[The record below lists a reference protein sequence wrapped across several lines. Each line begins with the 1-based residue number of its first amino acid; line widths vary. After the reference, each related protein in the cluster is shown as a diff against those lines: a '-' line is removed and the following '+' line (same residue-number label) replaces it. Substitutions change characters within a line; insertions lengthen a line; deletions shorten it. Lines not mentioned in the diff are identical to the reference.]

1 MEPAVKRT
9 GYSMLAESLKSEILL
24 GNLIPGDRLLESD
37 LVTRHGVGRGTVREA
52 LKLLTSEQLVHTVR
66 GRTGGTYVAD
76 VRPASVSSM
85 LLVTIQA
92 LLSNNQVS
100 LADLVEVRQI
110 IEPFAASLAAA
121 RAEPTGTKE
130 LRSSLA
136 SASDPDRDEKNWR
149 WHRAVLHLSGNPL
162 LPALAEPVYE
172 LLSTQFDR
180 RTTRQS
186 HFRRIQKEHEIISSL
201 IETGDSESAESAMRR
216 HLAGVHLTYLDLASH
231 TSR

>member
-1 MEPAVKRT
+1 
-9 GYSMLAESLKSEILL
+9 MLAEILKSEILS
-24 GNLIPGDRLLESD
+24 GNLKPGDRLLESD
-37 LVTRHGVGRGTVREA
+37 LVAQHGAGRGTVREA

-66 GRTGGTYVAD
+66 GCTGGTYVAD
-76 VRPASVSSM
+76 IRPASVSSM
-85 LLVTIQA
+85 LLFTIQA
-92 LLSNNQVS
+92 LLSNHQVS

-121 RAEPTGTKE
+121 RAEPTATKE
-130 LRSSLA
+130 LRSYLA
-136 SASDPDRDEKNWR
+136 SASDPDRDDKNCR
-149 WHRAVLHLSGNPL
+149 WHRAVLHLSGKPL

-180 RTTRQS
+180 QTTRQS

-231 TSR
+231 TSRRVV